1 MNFLPINITE
11 KMVSPKKTTLER
23 GLGLFLLFVWWLLL
37 LLWGLGGADA
47 LVWFFLKAT
56 IHVLKTYPP
65 KLLVV
70 FADEAI

>member
-11 KMVSPKKTTLER
+11 QMVSPKKTTLER

-47 LVWFFLKAT
+47 LVWFF
-56 IHVLKTYPP
+56 
-65 KLLVV
+65 
-70 FADEAI
+70 